1 MFRHIRRWFEAY
13 KQSLFDSYEP
23 PKPTVYVL
31 GKRKFI
37 KKKVLNRPKGQ
48 KGPYLK

>member
-1 MFRHIRRWFEAY
+1 MFRKFRRWFELY
-13 KQSLFDSYEP
+13 KKSLYDSYN
-23 PKPTVYVL
+23 PKPTIYKL
-31 GKRKFI
+31 GDKKYI

>member
-1 MFRHIRRWFEAY
+1 MFRHIRRWFEVY
-13 KQSLFDSYEP
+13 KKSLVDSYEP
-23 PKPTVYVL
+23 KPSIYTL
-31 GKRKFI
+31 GKKKFI

>member
-1 MFRHIRRWFEAY
+1 MFKRLRRLWELW
-13 KQSLFDSYEP
+13 KKSLFDSYE

-31 GKRKFI
+31 GKKKYI
-37 KKKVLNRPKGQ
+37 KKKIINRPKGQ